1 MDRPPQTA
9 VTQRFDFTDPP
20 TLVVHADW
28 SINPDKRWM
37 ASAEFTGD
45 HYLVQPTELVG
56 NLTNFLKRMVNWA
69 GTGGCVLIGFDYP
82 IGLPYTYAQLMG
94 ISDFCSTLPGFGKD
108 EWRRFYDVAECAD
121 QISLLRP
128 FYPNQPGGTRR
139 QFLLNKL
146 GIGTFDELLRTCE
159 KAPPLQ
165 RPAAPLFW
173 TLGAQQVGK
182 AAINGWQ
189 NVLAPGLIDPNL
201 DLAIWPFSGRMAEL
215 VRPGKVIVAETYPAE
230 FTRQLGLVGAHK
242 RFSKRRQNDRVFTLE
257 RLIKQAVNTGIQ
269 FNPELERSLVAGFGL
284 SPTGE
289 DRFDAVVGLIGMLQ
303 IISGVRCFSE
313 PETEKIRK
321 IEGWIFGLASEEIIV

>member
-1 MDRPPQTA
+1 MDRPPRTA
-9 VTQRFDFTDPP
+9 VIQKFDFTDPP

-28 SINPDKRWM
+28 SINPGKRWM

-56 NLTNFLKRMVNWA
+56 NLSNFLNRMVNWA

-82 IGLPYTYAQLMG
+82 IGLPHTYAQLMG
-94 ISDFCSTLPGFGKD
+94 VSDFCSALPSFGKD

-128 FYPNQPGGTRR
+128 FYPYRSGGTRR
-139 QFLLNKL
+139 RFLLNKL
-146 GIGTFDELLRTCE
+146 GLGSIDELLRTCE

-189 NVLAPGLIDPNL
+189 NVLAPGLKDPNL

-230 FTRQLGLVGAHK
+230 FTHQLSLVSPHK
-242 RFSKRRQNDRVFTLE
+242 RFSKRRQSDRMFAAG
-257 RLIKQAVNTGIQ
+257 RLIKQAVTTGIKI
-269 FNPELERSLVAGFGL
+269 NPELERSLAEGFGF

-303 IISGVRCFSE
+303 IISGRRFFLE
-313 PETEKIRK
+313 PETKKIRK
-321 IEGWIFGLASEEIIV
+321 IEGWIFGLASEKIIV